1 MNYETHKKLTELK
14 KAEIIKQTELKRSE
28 ALQRM
33 QSSKFDGLFNR

>member
-1 MNYETHKKLTELK
+1 M
-14 KAEIIKQTELKRSE
+14 KQTESKRSE